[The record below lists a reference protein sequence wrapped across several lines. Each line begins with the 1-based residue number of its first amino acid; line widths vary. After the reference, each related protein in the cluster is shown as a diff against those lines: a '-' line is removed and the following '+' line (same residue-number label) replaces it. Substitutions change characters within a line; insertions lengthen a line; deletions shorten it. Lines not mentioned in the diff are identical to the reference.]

1 VLLRPLPETE
11 TAVAFDVL
19 HEIVAEPGAVVVVGL
34 ALIEPVTEGGAVIVT
49 VCEIVAEWTPA
60 ASMASAV

>member
-1 VLLRPLPETE
+1 MPATE
-11 TAVAFDVL
+11 AAVAFDVL
-19 HEIVAEPGAVVVVGL
+19 HEIVTEPGAVVVVGL

>member
-1 VLLRPLPETE
+1 LPATE

-49 VCEIVAEWTPA
+49 VCEIVAE
-60 ASMASAV
+60 